1 MGPNWDS
8 APKGDGAVSDASKPP
23 VSATPT
29 ATGGNGATSPDMRV
43 MHNALIWTRDIA
55 IEYYIFI
62 VTKGKRVPPMPMVV
76 VK

>member
-1 MGPNWDS
+1 MGSNWDS

-29 ATGGNGATSPDMRV
+29 ATGGSGAMSPDMGAMR
-43 MHNALIWTRDIA
+43 NALVWTRNVA
-55 IEYYIFI
+55 IEYYMFI
-62 VTKGKRVPPMPMVV
+62 ATKGKRVPPMPMVV

>member
-1 MGPNWDS
+1 MGSNWDS

-29 ATGGNGATSPDMRV
+29 AAGGNSAISPDMRA
-43 MHNALIWTRDIA
+43 MRNALIWTRNVA

>member
-1 MGPNWDS
+1 MGSNWDS

-23 VSATPT
+23 ASATP
-29 ATGGNGATSPDMRV
+29 AETGGNGAISPDMRT
-43 MHNALIWTRDIA
+43 MRDALIWTRNVA